1 VTAVGRSRAG
11 RRRSRRANAVSIPK
25 PSGWRPASVTS
36 GTTPEPRGP
45 SASVPSLS
53 VAGRRSH
60 LRCLY
65 FHAAQELR
73 MDFDLPD
80 EHRMIRDTVREFAEE
95 EIEPIAQDIEDEHRF
110 PEEIFAELADLDVM
124 GVPISEEYGGL
135 GGDTLMYAVVAE
147 ELGRVSGSVALS
159 YVAHTSLGAK
169 PLELF
174 GTHEQ
179 KERWLE
185 PLASGREMGAWALT
199 EPGSGSDA
207 SDMDT
212 TAEKE
217 GDEYVID
224 GTKQFITNANVAGSV
239 LVKAVTDP
247 DAGYDGISTF
257 IVDPEED
264 DGFSVS
270 TVWDKM
276 GLNASPTCEIQL
288 DGVRV
293 PEDRL
298 LGEEGEGWKQT
309 MKTLSGGRISIA
321 AISTGLAQGAY
332 GHAKSYSKER
342 EQFGQPISKF
352 DAIRDKVVDMER
364 KVERARLLTHKAAS
378 KYDAG
383 EGVVKE
389 SALAKLDAS
398 EAARE
403 VAEEA
408 VQVLGGYG
416 YTTDFAPQ
424 RFYRDAKLMEI
435 GEGTSEIQH
444 LVIGRE
450 LGL

>member
-1 VTAVGRSRAG
+1 
-11 RRRSRRANAVSIPK
+11 
-25 PSGWRPASVTS
+25 
-36 GTTPEPRGP
+36 
-45 SASVPSLS
+45 
-53 VAGRRSH
+53 
-60 LRCLY
+60 
-65 FHAAQELR
+65 

-80 EHRMIRDTVREFAEE
+80 EHRMIQEEVRRFCDE
-95 EIEPIAQDIEDEHRF
+95 EIEPIAQEIEDEHRF
-110 PEEIFAELADLDVM
+110 PEEIFDQLAQLDVM

-159 YVAHTSLGAK
+159 YVAHTSLGTK

-174 GTHEQ
+174 GTDEQ
-179 KERWLE
+179 KEEWLE
-185 PLASGREMGAWALT
+185 PLASGDEMGAWALT
-199 EPGSGSDA
+199 EPSSGSDA
-207 SDMDT
+207 SDMNTMAVKD
-212 TAEKE
+212 
-217 GDEYVID
+217 GDEYVLN
-224 GTKQFITNANVAGSV
+224 GTKQFITNANVANSV

-257 IVDPEED
+257 IVDPEND
-264 DGFSVS
+264 DGFEVT

-288 DGVRV
+288 DDVRV

-309 MKTLSGGRISIA
+309 MKTLDGGRISIA

-332 GHAKSYSKER
+332 EAAKEYSTER

-352 DAIRDKVVDMER
+352 DAIRDKVVHMER
-364 KVERARLLTHKAAS
+364 QVERARLLTHKSAWQ
-378 KYDAG
+378 YDQG
-383 EGVVKE
+383 QSVTK
-389 SALAKLDAS
+389 SSSLAKLDAS
-398 EAARE
+398 EAARK

-416 YTTDFAPQ
+416 YTEDFSPQ
-424 RFYRDAKLMEI
+424 RYMRDAKLMEI

>member
-1 VTAVGRSRAG
+1 
-11 RRRSRRANAVSIPK
+11 
-25 PSGWRPASVTS
+25 
-36 GTTPEPRGP
+36 
-45 SASVPSLS
+45 
-53 VAGRRSH
+53 
-60 LRCLY
+60 
-65 FHAAQELR
+65 
-73 MDFDLPD
+73 MDFTLPD
-80 EHRMIRDTVREFAEE
+80 EHRMIQEEVRRFCEE
-95 EIEPIAQDIEDEHRF
+95 EIEPIAQEIENEHRF
-110 PEEIFAELADLDVM
+110 PQEIFDQLGQLDVM

-159 YVAHTSLGAK
+159 YVAHTSLASK

-174 GTHEQ
+174 GTEEQ
-179 KERWLE
+179 KERWLT
-185 PLASGREMGAWALT
+185 PLASGEYMGAWALT

-212 TAEKE
+212 TAVKE
-217 GDEYVID
+217 GDEWVIN
-224 GTKQFITNANVAGSV
+224 GTKQFITNASEAGSV

-247 DAGYDGISTF
+247 GAGYDGISTF
-257 IVDPEED
+257 IVDPEAD
-264 DGFSVS
+264 DGFEV
-270 TVWDKM
+270 TTIWDKM
-276 GLNASPTCEIQL
+276 GLNASPTCEIKF
-288 DGVRV
+288 DDVRV

-309 MKTLSGGRISIA
+309 MKTLDGGRISIA

-332 GHAKSYSKER
+332 EAAREYSKER

-352 DAIRDKVVDMER
+352 DAIRDKVVEMER
-364 KVERARLLTHKAAS
+364 KVERARLLTHKSAWQ
-378 KYDAG
+378 YDQG
-383 EGVVKE
+383 ERVTKS

-398 EAARE
+398 EACRE
-403 VAEEA
+403 VAEDA

-416 YTTDFAPQ
+416 YTEDFAPQ

>member
-1 VTAVGRSRAG
+1 
-11 RRRSRRANAVSIPK
+11 
-25 PSGWRPASVTS
+25 
-36 GTTPEPRGP
+36 
-45 SASVPSLS
+45 
-53 VAGRRSH
+53 
-60 LRCLY
+60 
-65 FHAAQELR
+65 
-73 MDFDLPD
+73 MDFEVPD
-80 EHRMIRDTVREFAEE
+80 EHRMMRDTVRDFCED
-95 EIEPIAQDIEDEHRF
+95 EIAPIAQEIEDEHRY
-110 PEEIFAELADLDVM
+110 PAEIFDRLGALDVM

-135 GGDTLMYAVVAE
+135 GGDQLMYALVCE
-147 ELGRVSGSVALS
+147 ELGRVSGSIGLS
-159 YVAHTSLGAK
+159 YAAHVSLASK

-179 KERWLE
+179 KERWLR
-185 PLASGREMGAWALT
+185 PLAEGEEIGGWALT
-199 EPGSGSDA
+199 EPSSGSDA

-212 TAEKE
+212 LAEKE
-217 GDEYVID
+217 GDEYVLN
-224 GTKQFITNANVAGSV
+224 GTKQFITNASEAGSV

-257 IVDPEED
+257 IVDPAD
-264 DGFSVS
+264 DGFEV
-270 TVWDKM
+270 TTIWDKM

-288 DGVRV
+288 DDVRL

-298 LGEEGEGWKQT
+298 LGNEGDGWDQT
-309 MKTLSGGRISIA
+309 KKTLDGGRISIA
-321 AISTGLAQGAY
+321 ALSVGLGQGAY
-332 GHAKSYSKER
+332 EAAKSYATER
-342 EQFGQPISKF
+342 EQFGQPISEF
-352 DAIRDKVVDMER
+352 DAVRNKIVAMHR
-364 KVERARLLTHKAAS
+364 KAERARLLTHKAAT

-383 EGVVKE
+383 ADVNRL

-403 VAEEA
+403 IAEDA

>member
-1 VTAVGRSRAG
+1 
-11 RRRSRRANAVSIPK
+11 
-25 PSGWRPASVTS
+25 
-36 GTTPEPRGP
+36 
-45 SASVPSLS
+45 
-53 VAGRRSH
+53 
-60 LRCLY
+60 
-65 FHAAQELR
+65 
-73 MDFDLPD
+73 MDFTLPD
-80 EHRMIRDTVREFAEE
+80 EHRMIQEEVRRFCDE
-95 EIEPIAQDIEDEHRF
+95 EIEPIAQEIENEHRF
-110 PEEIFAELADLDVM
+110 PQEIFDQLGQLDVM

-159 YVAHTSLGAK
+159 YVAHTSLASK

-174 GTHEQ
+174 GTDEQ
-179 KERWLE
+179 KERWLT
-185 PLASGREMGAWALT
+185 PLASGEYMGAWALT

-212 TAEKE
+212 TAVKE
-217 GDEYVID
+217 GDEWVIN
-224 GTKQFITNANVAGSV
+224 GTKQFITNASEAGSV

-247 DAGYDGISTF
+247 GAGYDGISTF

-264 DGFSVS
+264 DGFEV
-270 TVWDKM
+270 TTIWDKM
-276 GLNASPTCEIQL
+276 GLNASPTCEIKF
-288 DGVRV
+288 DDVRV

-309 MKTLSGGRISIA
+309 MKTLDGGRISIA

-332 GHAKSYSKER
+332 EAAKEYSKER

-364 KVERARLLTHKAAS
+364 KVERARLLTHKSAWQ
-378 KYDAG
+378 YDQG
-383 EGVVKE
+383 KNVTKS

-398 EAARE
+398 EAARK
-403 VAEEA
+403 VAEDA

-416 YTTDFAPQ
+416 YTEDFSPQ